1 MLELMVVVAIIAV
14 LAAVVVPSFTR
25 ESRKAKSSTE
35 VTPMLTELSN
45 RAKAALP
52 PGADRVNIYDTPL
65 QVLAGLLAVG
75 FVLTLLVR
83 PLRASAR
90 PAPQASAVPS
100 RT

>member
-1 MLELMVVVAIIAV
+1 VGVGIGLHRTPQHLHDIFGPQDVGAIHGA
-14 LAAVVVPSFTR
+14 LLTAWTAAVII
-25 ESRKAKSSTE
+25 
-35 VTPMLTELSN
+35 TELSN

-83 PLRASAR
+83 PLRWRTSAR
-90 PAPQASAVPS
+90 AEAPATA
-100 RT
+100 